1 MIRESF
7 QVGVVTLE
15 EEKGEQPDRRGLAL
29 IIVQPNSLHSNPS
42 FHNTHSS
49 DFISLYSQLNH

>member
-29 IIVQPNSLHSNPS
+29 IIVQPNFSPFQPFLS
-42 FHNTHSS
+42 
-49 DFISLYSQLNH
+49 